1 MCPVQCLQNPS
12 KNIFCSKCLHNKRN
26 ILFDFWHIDVILVT
40 FISEPLFS
48 KETGQLFTY
57 FTEILPYDI
66 ANYNVFTLAKKVLFQ
81 ISFQDFLICIQVKVI
96 SFIVVV
102 FYSFLFP
109 NYFLYCLTTIVSWST
124 GHFKWPC
131 ATFSWH

>member
-1 MCPVQCLQNPS
+1 MPS
-12 KNIFCSKCLHNKRN
+12 AVFTKPQQKH
-26 ILFDFWHIDVILVT
+26 ILFQVFTQQKKYSVWILTHWCHFGDIYFWT
-40 FISEPLFS
+40 LFS

-57 FTEILPYDI
+57 FTEILPYDM
-66 ANYNVFTLAKKVLFQ
+66 ANYNDFTLAKKVLFQ
-81 ISFQDFLICIQVKVI
+81 ISFRNFLICIQVKLI

-102 FYSFLFP
+102 FYSFLFL
-109 NYFLYCLTTIVSWST
+109 NYSLYCLTTIVSWST